1 MSNSPAAVAVGRLE
15 GREIYFQ
22 TRYGGSSLV
31 LGSCLLTPPPR
42 PALLHTWS
50 IGLHQVACKML
61 SKAFPDP
68 TLARILPQL
77 AGLQESLPA
86 GVIGNWASVLSVP
99 DEKAGRYSSKMPVL
113 WNPND
118 PPP

>member
-1 MSNSPAAVAVGRLE
+1 MSNTPAAVAVGRLE
-15 GREIYFQ
+15 GRDIYFQ
-22 TRYGGSSLV
+22 TWYGGSSLV
-31 LGSCLLTPPPR
+31 LGSCILTPLRR

-50 IGLHQVACKML
+50 LGLHQVACKML

-77 AGLQESLPA
+77 AGLRDSLPA
-86 GVIGNWASVLSVP
+86 AVIGNWTSVLSVP
-99 DEKAGRYSSKMPVL
+99 DKKAGRYSSKMPVL
-113 WNPND
+113 WNPNV